1 MKAIRFDHT
10 GGPDVLELKEIE
22 LPPPGHGFIRVRHR
36 AIGINY
42 IDTYQRSGL
51 YTLPLPSGLGSEAA
65 GVVEA
70 IGDGVTRFAVGDRV
84 GYCSGPIGAY
94 AEANNVSEKRA
105 VKLPEGIGFDTAAA
119 SMLKGFTVQYL
130 LKRTFAVQ
138 AGQTVLFHAAAGGV
152 GLIAGQWLRALGV
165 KAIGTVG
172 SAEKRVVA
180 SEAGY
185 ARVLL
190 TGSEDWVKT
199 VRDVTDGAGVPVV
212 YDSIGKDTFER
223 SLDCLA
229 PRGLMVSFGNAS
241 GPVPPFSPALLSAK
255 GSLFLTRPS
264 LQHYIATPEDLQQ
277 TADDF
282 FAAILSG
289 KVMVTIGQIFKL
301 SEAQAAHETLHSRKT
316 IGSTILVP

>member
-1 MKAIRFDHT
+1 MKAICFDRT
-10 GGPDVLELKEIE
+10 GGPDVLAVKEIE
-22 LPPPGHGFIRVRHR
+22 LPPPGPGCIRVSHR

-51 YTLPLPSGLGSEAA
+51 YALPLPSGLGSEAA

-70 IGDGVTRFAVGDRV
+70 IGEGVTRFAIGDRV

-94 AEANNVSEKRA
+94 AEANNVPENRA
-105 VKLPEGIGFDTAAA
+105 VKLPDGIGFDTAAA

-130 LKRTFAVQ
+130 IKRTFAVQ

-199 VRDVTDGAGVPVV
+199 VRNVTNGAGVPVV

-255 GSLFLTRPS
+255 GSLFLTRPT
-264 LQHYIATPEDLQQ
+264 LQHHIATPEDLQQ

-289 KVMVTIGQIFKL
+289 KVMVTIGQIFRL
-301 SEAQAAHETLHSRKT
+301 SEARAAHEALHSRKT

>member
-1 MKAIRFDHT
+1 MKAICFDRT
-10 GGPDVLELKEIE
+10 GGPDVLAVKEIE
-22 LPPPGHGFIRVRHR
+22 LPPPGPGCIRVSHR

-51 YTLPLPSGLGSEAA
+51 YALPLPSGLGSEAA

-70 IGDGVTRFAVGDRV
+70 IGEGVTRFAIGDRV

-94 AEANNVSEKRA
+94 AEANNVPENRA
-105 VKLPEGIGFDTAAA
+105 VKLPDGIGFDTAAA

-130 LKRTFAVQ
+130 IKRTFAVQ

-199 VRDVTDGAGVPVV
+199 VRDVTNGAGVPVV

-255 GSLFLTRPS
+255 GSLFLTRPT
-264 LQHYIATPEDLQQ
+264 LQHHIATPEDLQQ

-289 KVMVTIGQIFKL
+289 KVMVTIGQIFRL
-301 SEAQAAHETLHSRKT
+301 SEARAAHEALHSRKT

>member
-1 MKAIRFDHT
+1 MKAIRFAKT
-10 GGPDVLELKEIE
+10 GGPDVLQIQDIE
-22 LPPPGHGFIRVRHR
+22 LPAPAPGFIRVRHR
-36 AIGINY
+36 AIGINF

-51 YTLPLPSGLGSEAA
+51 YALPLPSGLGSEAA

-70 IGDGVTRFAVGDRV
+70 VGEGVKRFVVGDRV

-94 AEANNVSEKRA
+94 AEANNVAENKA
-105 VKLPEGIGFDTAAA
+105 IKLPEGIGFDTAAA

-130 LKRTFAVQ
+130 IKRTFAVQ
-138 AGQTVLFHAAAGGV
+138 PGQTVLFHAAAGGV
-152 GLIAGQWLRALGV
+152 GLIAGQWLHALGV
-165 KAIGTVG
+165 KVIGTVG
-172 SAEKRVVA
+172 SAEKRVAA

-185 ARVLL
+185 DRVFLSG
-190 TGSEDWVKT
+190 TDDWVKA
-199 VRDVTDGAGVPVV
+199 VRNMTDGVGVPVV

-241 GPVPPFSPALLSAK
+241 GAVPPFSPGLLSSK
-255 GSLFLTRPS
+255 GSLYLTRPS
-264 LQHYIATPEDLQQ
+264 LQHYIATPEELQQ

-289 KVMVTIGQIFKL
+289 KIIVTVGQIFRL
-301 SEAQAAHETLHSRKT
+301 SEAQAAHESLHSRKT